1 MLFYLFVAAP
11 FLIRIKYLFE
21 VLQKAVERW
30 KNVFFVFFL
39 FCLAINSNNLRIF
52 AALKEL
58 IYE

>member
-1 MLFYLFVAAP
+1 MQKLFYLFVAAS

-21 VLQKAVERW
+21 VLQEAVERW
-30 KNVFFVFFL
+30 KNVFFV

-58 IYE
+58 FYE